1 MAGAVVSSSHRFKRT
16 EPMPTSFRECHDD
29 EFMLLPV
36 DMRDWLPERHLAY
49 LIRDMVREMD
59 LSPFYSPY
67 AGDGRRN
74 RPYEPRMMVTV
85 LIYAYATGVFSS
97 RRIARKLHE
106 DVAFRMLCGGSFPRH
121 RTICE
126 FRRRHLDDFR
136 HLFLEVVRLARE
148 AGMVRLG
155 TVTVDGTK
163 VRANASKRKAMSH
176 GRMLAEEKRLE
187 AEIAALLERAGEVD
201 AEEDA
206 VHGADS
212 GDGSVPKEIARRESR
227 LEAIRAAKARLEA
240 RQRAAD
246 DAKGRKPGQDRNPR
260 GGSPYKRPYGEPEAT
275 AQENFTDPESRIM
288 KTSAEGFQQCFNAQV
303 AVDGGSQMIVATEV
317 VQEAGDQGQL
327 GAMLDRVEADAGGSP
342 DEVLADAGH
351 CSEEE
356 LAALEERGIMAHVA
370 LGREGRRIAEI
381 DGERRPATKRMA
393 GRMASPEG
401 KERHARRKWMAEAP
415 HGWIKEAMG
424 FRRFGVRGL
433 EKVRGEWNLVC
444 LALNA
449 RRMAAALAG

>member
-1 MAGAVVSSSHRFKRT
+1 LSAHCFKGT
-16 EPMPTSFRECHDD
+16 KPMPTSFRKCRDD

-59 LSPFYSPY
+59 LSPFHSPY

-85 LIYAYATGVFSS
+85 LIYAYATGVFPS
-97 RRIARKLHE
+97 RRIARRLHE
-106 DVAFRMLCGGSFPRH
+106 DVAFRMLSGGSFPRH
-121 RTICE
+121 RTICG
-126 FRRRHLDDFR
+126 FRRRHPGDFR
-136 HLFLEVVRLARE
+136 HLFPEVVRLARE

-176 GRMLAEEKRLE
+176 GRMLTEERRLE
-187 AEIAALLERAGEVD
+187 AEIAALPDRAGEID
-201 AEEDA
+201 AGEDA

-212 GDGSVPKEIARRESR
+212 GDGRVPEEIARRGSR

-240 RQRAAD
+240 RRRAAD
-246 DAKGRKPGQDRNPR
+246 DAKGRRPGQDRNPR
-260 GGSPYKRPYGEPEAT
+260 GGRPYKRPHGVPEAT

-288 KTSAEGFQQCFNAQV
+288 RTGAGGFRQCFNAQV
-303 AVDGGSQMIVATEV
+303 AVDGGSRMIVATEV
-317 VQEAGDQGQL
+317 VREAGDQGRL
-327 GAMLDRVEADAGGSP
+327 VAMPDRVEADAGGSP
-342 DEVLADAGH
+342 DEVLADAGY

-370 LGREGRRIAEI
+370 LGREGRRLAEI

-393 GRMASPEG
+393 GRMAGPEG
-401 KERHARRKWMAEAP
+401 RERYARRKWMAEAP

-444 LALNA
+444 PALNA
-449 RRMAAALAG
+449 GRMAAALAG

>member
-1 MAGAVVSSSHRFKRT
+1 
-16 EPMPTSFRECHDD
+16 MPTNFRECRDD

-36 DMRDWLPERHLAY
+36 DMRDWLPEGHLAY

-59 LSPFYSPY
+59 LSPFYLPY
-67 AGDGRRN
+67 EGDGRRN

-126 FRRRHLDDFR
+126 FRRRHLGDFR

-148 AGMVRLG
+148 AGIVKLG

-163 VRANASKRKAMSH
+163 VRANASRRKATGH
-176 GRMLAEEKRLE
+176 GRMLKEEKRLE
-187 AEIAALLERAGEVD
+187 AEIAALLDRAGEVD

-212 GDGSVPKEIARRESR
+212 GDGGVPEEIARRESR
-227 LEAIRAAKARLEA
+227 LGTIRAAKERLEA

-260 GGSPYKRPYGEPEAT
+260 GGKPYRRPYGEPEAT
-275 AQENFTDPESRIM
+275 AQGNFTDPESRIM
-288 KTSAEGFQQCFNAQV
+288 KTGSEGFRQCFNAQV
-303 AVDGGSQMIVATEV
+303 AVDGGGAARLDQAGDGVPPLRRPGLGEGEGRVGPGVPGVERKAHGDGPGGLKPAEVATFGPGMRPRG
-317 VQEAGDQGQL
+317 AKRGQT
-327 GAMLDRVEADAGGSP
+327 GAP
-342 DEVLADAGH
+342 N
-351 CSEEE
+351 
-356 LAALEERGIMAHVA
+356 
-370 LGREGRRIAEI
+370 AEN
-381 DGERRPATKRMA
+381 PT
-393 GRMASPEG
+393 
-401 KERHARRKWMAEAP
+401 
-415 HGWIKEAMG
+415 
-424 FRRFGVRGL
+424 GVRGFRV
-433 EKVRGEWNLVC
+433 VRRSAVTRPNSEMTCG
-444 LALNA
+444 
-449 RRMAAALAG
+449 AGS